1 MSAEADGYIPQTLPQ
16 GKRLNLPLI
25 GAVFAAYLIGSV
37 PSGLVLSKLF
47 GKQDPRDHGSG
58 NIGATNV
65 SRTGGRLLGALTM
78 LSDIL
83 KGLVPVALAIIAGL
97 SEEWIAAIALAVFLG
112 HLFPL
117 YLKFKGGKGVAT
129 MLGVMLP
136 WQPIAAL
143 AGFGVWALL
152 LRLSHYVSLSSIVA
166 GLALPLLIWW
176 TGGSMPCLLVSIAFA
191 SLVTVK
197 HAANIRRLVDGTE
210 PMTGSRDSEAGS

>member
-1 MSAEADGYIPQTLPQ
+1 MSLS
-16 GKRLNLPLI
+16 LI
-25 GAVFAAYLIGSV
+25 GAVIAAYLIGSI
-37 PSGLVLSKLF
+37 PSGLVLSKCF
-47 GKQDPRDHGSG
+47 GKQDPRDFGSG

-65 SRTGGRLLGALTM
+65 TRTGGRLLGALTM

-83 KGLVPVALAIIAGL
+83 KGLVPVTLAIIAGL
-97 SEEWIAAIALAVFLG
+97 TEPWIAAIALAVFLG

-117 YLKFKGGKGVAT
+117 YLKFQGGKGVAT

-143 AGFGVWALL
+143 AGLGVWALL

-166 GLALPLLIWW
+166 ALALPLLVWLMD
-176 TGGSMPCLLVSIAFA
+176 GSTACLLVSIIFA

-210 PMTGSRDSEAGS
+210 PMTGSSGSEARS

>member
-1 MSAEADGYIPQTLPQ
+1 M
-16 GKRLNLPLI
+16 NLPLI

-47 GKQDPRDHGSG
+47 GKQDPRDSGSG

-65 SRTGGRLLGALTM
+65 TRTGGKLLGALTM

-83 KGLVPVALAIIAGL
+83 KGLLPVALAIISGL
-97 SEEWIAAIALAVFLG
+97 TEPWVAAVALAVFLG

-143 AGFGVWALL
+143 AGFGIWALL
-152 LRLSHYVSLSSIVA
+152 LSLTHYVSLASIVA

-176 TGGSMPCLLVSIAFA
+176 TEGSTACLLVGIIFA
-191 SLVTVK
+191 SLVTLK
-197 HAANIRRLVDGTE
+197 HAANIRRLMDGTE
-210 PMTGSRDSEAGS
+210 PMTGNRSRKAGS

>member
-1 MSAEADGYIPQTLPQ
+1 MIA
-16 GKRLNLPLI
+16 
-25 GAVFAAYLIGSV
+25 AVFAAYLIGSV
-37 PSGLVLSKLF
+37 PSGLVLSKWF
-47 GKQDPRDHGSG
+47 GKQDPRDFGSG

-65 SRTGGRLLGALTM
+65 TRTGGRLLGALTM

-83 KGLVPVALAIIAGL
+83 KGLVPVTLAIIAGL
-97 SEEWIAAIALAVFLG
+97 TEPWIAAIALAIFLG

-117 YLKFKGGKGVAT
+117 YLKFQGGKGVAT

-143 AGFGVWALL
+143 VGLGIWALL
-152 LRLSHYVSLSSIVA
+152 LYLSHYVSLSSMVA
-166 GLALPLLIWW
+166 ALVLPLLVWL
-176 TGGSMPCLLVSIAFA
+176 TDGSTACLLASIIFA

-210 PMTGSRDSEAGS
+210 PMTGSSGSEARS

>member
-1 MSAEADGYIPQTLPQ
+1 
-16 GKRLNLPLI
+16 LNLPLI

-65 SRTGGRLLGALTM
+65 MRAGGKLLGAVTM
-78 LSDIL
+78 LADIF
-83 KGLVPVALAIIAGL
+83 KGLVPVALAIFSGL

-129 MLGVMLP
+129 MFGVLLP
-136 WQPIAAL
+136 WQPVAAL
-143 AGFGVWALL
+143 TGLVIWALL
-152 LRLSHYVSLSSIVA
+152 LRFSHYVSLSSILVA
-166 GLALPLLIWW
+166 LALPLLVWW
-176 TGGSMPCLLVSIAFA
+176 TGGSIACLLASMAFA

-197 HAANIRRLVDGTE
+197 HADNIRRLMDGTE
-210 PMTGSRDSEAGS
+210 PMIGNRGSKARS